1 MISAHGE
8 PVFDIAGPRIRNVF
22 IWKIFDNFIGDF
34 FAVLHC
40 GQVRIVIS
48 ELYILVVLL
57 EIFLVEIAE
66 RVNDLSQDLPCEKSP
81 HDPVEVKPHLEAQK
95 LDLSCCQCQD
105 KILDL
110 KT

>member
-1 MISAHGE
+1 M
-8 PVFDIAGPRIRNVF
+8 PNVF
-22 IWKIFDNFIGDF
+22 LGKIFDNFIGDF

-57 EIFLVEIAE
+57 EIFTVEITE
-66 RVNDLSQDLPCEKSP
+66 RVHDLSQNLPCEKSP
-81 HDPVEVKPHLEAQK
+81 HHPVEVKPHLEAQK
-95 LDLSCCQCQD
+95 PDQSCCQCQD
-105 KILDL
+105 KSLDL